1 MPRSVCLQ
9 VYVTSEL
16 NARVR
21 KAAAAHE
28 LSASDWVRMLVVSA
42 CDEEE
47 RLSRLDLM
55 LGRILRNSR
64 FATTGIDA
72 LLASHSDPTLRG
84 RAHEAFNKI
93 AGAQESDSISGE
105 NDQ

>member
-28 LSASDWVRMLVVSA
+28 LSASDWVRLLVVSA

-47 RLSRLDLM
+47 RFSRLDLM
-55 LGRILRNSR
+55 LGRILRNTR

-72 LLASHSDPTLRG
+72 LLDSSPDPTLR
-84 RAHEAFNKI
+84 RRVREAFHKI
-93 AGAQESDSISGE
+93 ADAQEADPMAVE
-105 NDQ
+105 HDQ

>member
-1 MPRSVCLQ
+1 M
-9 VYVTSEL
+9 TSEL

-55 LGRILRNSR
+55 LGRILRNIR

-72 LLASHSDPTLRG
+72 LLASHPDPMLRR
-84 RAHEAFNKI
+84 RAHEAFHKI
-93 AGAQESDSISGE
+93 AGAQGMDSISGE
-105 NDQ
+105 DDQ